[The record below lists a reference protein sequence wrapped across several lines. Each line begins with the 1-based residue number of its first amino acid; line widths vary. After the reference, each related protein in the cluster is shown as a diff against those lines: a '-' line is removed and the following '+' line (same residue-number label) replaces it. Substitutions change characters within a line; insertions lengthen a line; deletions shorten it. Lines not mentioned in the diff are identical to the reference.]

1 MKLTPEQEAAIT
13 DVEQWWYEQSDPSWP
28 GRVVQPVFRLFGYAG
43 TGKTT
48 IAKAIAERVSGQVIF
63 AAFTGKAALVLS
75 SKGCLGARTIHSLI
89 YRPRAKCAERITEI
103 REALETEKDPDKL
116 RELQAE
122 YAEERENLK
131 KPAFNLNLDSELNS
145 ASLLILDEVSMV
157 DHQIAQDLLSFN
169 CPILALGDPAQ
180 LPPVRGT
187 GYFIQAEPDY
197 MLTEIHRQA
206 AGSPILGMATAVREG
221 RPLRYRPEGAA
232 KVVPKGELTAS
243 DLAKFDQVI
252 CGKNVTRRTIN
263 RHIRA
268 VAIFNS
274 DISEAENP
282 LPVIGDRIIC
292 LRNDGDTGLL
302 NGSQWDVNG
311 VEEDPGD
318 DTKLILTIAASG
330 EADYTFDVKAH
341 KAYFLGIEDE
351 IPHYEIRSAQCFDY
365 AYAVTCHKAQGSQWP
380 RVAIVNESACF
391 RQDAARWLYTA
402 VTRAAEEV
410 TVIQ

>member
-1 MKLTPEQEAAIT
+1 ML
-13 DVEQWWYEQSDPSWP
+13 
-28 GRVVQPVFRLFGYAG
+28 
-43 TGKTT
+43 
-48 IAKAIAERVSGQVIF
+48 F
-63 AAFTGKAALVLS
+63 AAYTGKAALILN

-89 YRPRAKCAERITEI
+89 YIPRAKCVERITEI
-103 REALETEKDPDKL
+103 REALETEKDEDKL

-122 YAEERENLK
+122 YAVERENLK
-131 KPAFNLNLDSELNS
+131 KPAFNLNLASELGD
-145 ASLLILDEVSMV
+145 AALLILDEVSMV
-157 DHQIAQDLLSFN
+157 DMQIGQDLESFRV
-169 CPILALGDPAQ
+169 PILALGDPAQ
-180 LPPVRGT
+180 LPPVRGS
-187 GYFIQAEPDY
+187 GYFTQKKPDY
-197 MLTEIHRQA
+197 LLKEIHRQA
-206 AGSPILGMATAVREG
+206 EGSPILGMATAVREG
-221 RPLRYRPEGAA
+221 RSLRYRPEGAA

-243 DLAKFDQVI
+243 DLAEFDQVI

-292 LRNDGDTGLL
+292 LRNDNESGLL

-318 DTKLILTIAASG
+318 DTKLILTIAAAG
-330 EADYTFDVKAH
+330 ESEYTFPVKAH
-341 KAYFLGIEDE
+341 KAYFLGTEDE

-365 AYAVTCHKAQGSQWP
+365 AYAVTCHKAQGSQWN

-391 RQDAARWLYTA
+391 RQDSARWLYTA